1 VLPASP
7 PPVTE
12 ALAAEARVLVA
23 DTDRAEL
30 SALCWLLR
38 ERGYAVTSVGDPQ
51 LLVDAPEQIG
61 DADLLVLDLEDRG
74 LLRRI
79 KEHERWR
86 DVPVLVTTPTPTPEA
101 AAAVLRDGAADCVAK
116 PLRVAELL
124 ARVEAQLRLAHE
136 LRAARSALRDR
147 EVELQRAREDVA
159 STQELVDIVHEV
171 AGELSTT
178 SIYRIIA
185 RRVARAL
192 DISRCS
198 VVLASAGDAV
208 GTVAVA
214 HDDPSIRNL
223 EIRLERYP
231 EIMRALETGR
241 PVLVEDAWED
251 ALFADTVARWRSE
264 GSDVQVRSVVAL
276 PFSLDRWRAGVLF
289 LRTTRAERALTT
301 SDVEFAEVV
310 VNAAVAAIKRT
321 YILESTRADNRR
333 LEALA
338 TTDPLTRL
346 LNRRALLERLSS
358 EVDRSLRYGD
368 VLTLLMVDVDH
379 FKNINDSHG
388 HLVGDAVLR
397 EIGSLLHASVRAVDV
412 VARYGGEEFVIILPE
427 TPLEGALVFAERL
440 RETIERHGFAGR
452 GGAGLRLT
460 ASIGAAT
467 FPSPHVHST
476 EDLFARADEA
486 LYRAKSGGRNQV
498 RT

>member
-1 VLPASP
+1 MP
-7 PPVTE
+7 E
-12 ALAAEARVLVA
+12 ARGADARVLVA
-23 DTDRAEL
+23 EADRTEL
-30 SALCWLLR
+30 SALSWLLR
-38 ERGYAVTSVGDPQ
+38 ERGYAVTAVADPRV
-51 LLVDAPEQIG
+51 LVEAPEQLG
-61 DADLLVLDLEDRG
+61 ETDLVELVLLDLQEAE
-74 LLRRI
+74 LLKRI
-79 KEHERWR
+79 KGHERWR
-86 DVPVLVTTPTPTPEA
+86 DVPILVTTPSASAETA
-101 AAAVLRDGAADCVAK
+101 AAALRDGAADCVAK
-116 PLRVAELL
+116 PLRVTELL
-124 ARVEAQLRLAHE
+124 ARVEAQLRLARE
-136 LRAARSALRDR
+136 LRAARAALRDR

-159 STQELVDIVHEV
+159 STHELVDIVHEV

-214 HDDPSIRNL
+214 HEDPSIRNL
-223 EIRLERYP
+223 EIRLDRYP
-231 EIMRALETGR
+231 EIVRALETAK

-251 ALFADTVARWRSE
+251 PLFAPAVARWRSE
-264 GSDVQVRSVVAL
+264 GTDVQVRSVIAL
-276 PFSLDRWRAGVLF
+276 PFSLDRWRSGVLF
-289 LRTTRAERALTT
+289 LRTGRAERALARA
-301 SDVEFAEVV
+301 DVEFAEVV

-379 FKNINDSHG
+379 FKNINDSQG

-440 RETIERHGFAGR
+440 RETIERHAFAGR

>member
-1 VLPASP
+1 VAD
-7 PPVTE
+7 VV
-12 ALAAEARVLVA
+12 AAEARVLVA
-23 DTDRAEL
+23 DANRTEL
-30 SALCWLLR
+30 SALSWLLR

-51 LLVDAPEQIG
+51 LLVDAPEQAG
-61 DADLLVLDLEDRG
+61 DADLVLLDLPERE
-74 LLRRI
+74 LLQRI
-79 KEHERWR
+79 KEHARWR
-86 DVPVLVTTPTPTPEA
+86 DVPVLVTTSSASAEA
-101 AAAVLRDGAADCVAK
+101 AAEVLRDGAADCVAK
-116 PLRVAELL
+116 PLRVLELL
-124 ARVEAQLRLAHE
+124 ARVEAQLRLARE
-136 LRAARSALRDR
+136 LRAARAALRDR
-147 EVELQRAREDVA
+147 EVELQQAREDVA

-192 DISRCS
+192 EISRCS

-214 HDDPSIRNL
+214 YDDPSIRNL

-231 EIMRALETGR
+231 EIMRALESGR

-264 GSDVQVRSVVAL
+264 GADVQVRSVVAL

-289 LRTTRAERALTT
+289 LRTGRAERALAA

-498 RT
+498 RA

>member
-1 VLPASP
+1 MTETASA
-7 PPVTE
+7 V
-12 ALAAEARVLVA
+12 ARVVVA
-23 DTDRAEL
+23 DADRSEL
-30 SALCWLLR
+30 SALSWLLR
-38 ERGYAVTSVGDPQ
+38 ERGYVVTTVVEPRMLIDAAEQ
-51 LLVDAPEQIG
+51 LG
-61 DADLLVLDLEDRG
+61 DADLLLLDLGDRE
-74 LLRRI
+74 LLKQL

-86 DVPVLVTTPTPTPEA
+86 DVPILVTTPIQSAETA
-101 AAAVLRDGAADCVAK
+101 AEVLRDGAADCVAK
-116 PLRVAELL
+116 PLRVPELL
-124 ARVEAQLRLAHE
+124 ARVEAQLRLARQLQHA
-136 LRAARSALRDR
+136 RAALRDR
-147 EVELQRAREDVA
+147 EVELKRARENVA

-214 HDDPSIRNL
+214 HDDPAVRNL

-231 EIMRALETGR
+231 EIMRALETAR

-251 ALFADTVARWRSE
+251 VLFADTVARWRSE
-264 GSDVQVRSVVAL
+264 GADVQVRSVVAL
-276 PFSLDRWRAGVLF
+276 PFSLDRWRSGVLF
-289 LRTTRAERALTT
+289 LRTGRMERPLTPN
-301 SDVEFAEVV
+301 DVEFAEVV

-368 VLTLLMVDVDH
+368 VLTLLMFDVDH
-379 FKNINDSHG
+379 FKSINDSHG

-397 EIGSLLHASVRAVDV
+397 EIGSLLHASVRAVDI

-440 RETIERHGFAGR
+440 RETIERHTFAGR